1 MKKTNKG
8 FSLVELIIVIAIM
21 AILAGALA
29 PALIKYINKS
39 RISTDIQ
46 TGNTIASGIQ
56 TALSGEKAFDDA
68 VDQKSAVSYDKF
80 WGAQKQNMKDALDS
94 VLGQGIR
101 GTTPGKAK
109 KDFNGGKMDQNFYV
123 IMDTTTNKVEVYAG
137 STNAGNMVYPT
148 VGSNLVEK

>member
-1 MKKTNKG
+1 
-8 FSLVELIIVIAIM
+8 M

-56 TALSGEKAFDDA
+56 TALSGEKAFDA
-68 VDQKSAVSYDKF
+68 AKDQTTAAKYSAF
-80 WGAQKQNMKDALDS
+80 WTAQGKDMQDALDS
-94 VLGQGIR
+94 VLGTGIR
-101 GTTPGKAK
+101 GTKPGKAK
-109 KDFNGGKMDQNFYV
+109 KDFNKNTMDQEFYV
-123 IMDTTTNKVEVYAG
+123 IMDTTKNKVEVYAG
-137 STNAGNMVYPT
+137 STNANNMVYPT